1 MTGPPESVCARY
13 RHDGVAARPSGGV
26 DMVIPA
32 ILVLVAPILLGLF
45 TLAAWPWRWPV
56 AGAPVWMPMLCLVAS
71 AGLLAL
77 VEPWEMVL
85 VLVVYPVL
93 LAVFVLAVRLA
104 RPAPGDPQ
112 IANLKRRLTRG

>member
-1 MTGPPESVCARY
+1 
-13 RHDGVAARPSGGV
+13 
-26 DMVIPA
+26 MVIPA